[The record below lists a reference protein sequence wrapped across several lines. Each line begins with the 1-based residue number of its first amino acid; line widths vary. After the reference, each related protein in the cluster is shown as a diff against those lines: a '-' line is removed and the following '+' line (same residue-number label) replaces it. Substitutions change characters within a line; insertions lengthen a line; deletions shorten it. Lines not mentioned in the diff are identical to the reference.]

1 MLLNQENDILTVD
14 DLCEVLRIGKNAAY
28 KLINSGK
35 LKCYRINRIWKIT
48 RQSVEEYIDEARKNY
63 FITWYNPLE
72 PIALGGYIGY
82 VISVIYLIIYHIA
95 ITYKVY
101 FLW

>member
-35 LKCYRINRIWKIT
+35 LKCYRISRTWKIP
-48 RQSVEEYIDEARKNY
+48 RQSVEEYIDEARNNY
-63 FITWYNPLE
+63 FI
-72 PIALGGYIGY
+72 A
-82 VISVIYLIIYHIA
+82 
-95 ITYKVY
+95 
-101 FLW
+101 

>member
-35 LKCYRINRIWKIT
+35 LKCYRINRTWKIP
-48 RQSVEEYIDEARKNY
+48 RQSVEEYIDEARNNY
-63 FITWYNPLE
+63 LYAE
-72 PIALGGYIGY
+72 
-82 VISVIYLIIYHIA
+82 
-95 ITYKVY
+95 
-101 FLW
+101 

>member
-35 LKCYRINRIWKIT
+35 
-48 RQSVEEYIDEARKNY
+48 
-63 FITWYNPLE
+63 
-72 PIALGGYIGY
+72 
-82 VISVIYLIIYHIA
+82 ISIKFASIQISFLFMDGFLNSFGSTSIII
-95 ITYKVY
+95 
-101 FLW
+101 FLDSFANLS

>member
-35 LKCYRINRIWKIT
+35 LKCYRINRIWKIP

-63 FITWYNPLE
+63 FIT
-72 PIALGGYIGY
+72 
-82 VISVIYLIIYHIA
+82 
-95 ITYKVY
+95 
-101 FLW
+101 

>member
-63 FITWYNPLE
+63 FIT
-72 PIALGGYIGY
+72 
-82 VISVIYLIIYHIA
+82 
-95 ITYKVY
+95 
-101 FLW
+101 